1 MREQKLAKG
10 KVVYRPPE
18 RAISGRLT
26 IAPFEAPNHVKVERY
41 DGTVEYIELSSVVKI
56 EEMDSNV

>member
-1 MREQKLAKG
+1 MRGEQKLAKG

-18 RAISGRLT
+18 RAITGKLT

-41 DGTVEYIELSSVVKI
+41 DGSVEYIELSSVVKI
-56 EEMDSNV
+56 EEISGN